1 MSIEYDSIIHRL
13 KSLANEENAAGM
25 ARFGIDGANT
35 LGISMYTLRDI
46 AKEIKHDHALA
57 LELWDSG
64 FHEARILAGLIDEPE
79 KVTERQLEQW
89 VADFDTWDIVDQVS
103 ALIAQTPFVIK
114 KIHEWS
120 AREEEFVKR
129 AAFSLIAE
137 ISFYHKKRPD
147 SDFEQFFP
155 IIIRES
161 RDGRNYVRK
170 AVNWALRNIGK
181 KNLYLNQRAVETA
194 REIQKLDSKSARWI
208 AADAIRELT
217 GEAVKKRLEKK
228 AGSSKNTPK

>member
-1 MSIEYDSIIHRL
+1 
-13 KSLANEENAAGM
+13 M
-25 ARFGIDGANT
+25 AHFGINGANT

-46 AKEIKHDHALA
+46 AKEMKHDHSLA
-57 LELWDSG
+57 LELWGSG
-64 FHEARILAGLIDEPE
+64 FHEARILAGLIDDP
-79 KVTERQLEQW
+79 KQVTEEQLEGW

-120 AREEEFVKR
+120 TRDEEFVKR

-137 ISFYHKKRPD
+137 ISFYHKKMPD
-147 SDFEQFFP
+147 SEFEQFFP
-155 IIIRES
+155 VIIRES
-161 RDGRNYVRK
+161 KDERNYVRK

-181 KNLYLNQRAVETA
+181 KTLALNTRALETA

-217 GEAVKKRLEKK
+217 GEPVRKRLEKK
-228 AGSSKNTPK
+228 AGSSKRAPV

>member
-1 MSIEYDSIIHRL
+1 
-13 KSLANEENAAGM
+13 
-25 ARFGIDGANT
+25 
-35 LGISMYTLRDI
+35 
-46 AKEIKHDHALA
+46 
-57 LELWDSG
+57 
-64 FHEARILAGLIDEPE
+64 
-79 KVTERQLEQW
+79 
-89 VADFDTWDIVDQVS
+89 VDQVS

-137 ISFYHKKRPD
+137 ISFYHKKMPD

-217 GEAVKKRLEKK
+217 GAAVKKRLEKK